1 MKIKL
6 QTIGKKDFV
15 RYKKKCSVS
24 GEIYVVDVPVENY
37 KQWIEGELIQE
48 ACPQLSADER
58 EFVISGKTPE
68 EFKKRSAQI
77 ELMTTEQKG
86 FYLLNAVRQISFGAG
101 EPESDLITALVDL
114 GGILNGLAGQNL
126 NVGKPN

>member
-68 EFKKRSAQI
+68 EFKK
-77 ELMTTEQKG
+77 LFK
-86 FYLLNAVRQISFGAG
+86 
-101 EPESDLITALVDL
+101 DD
-114 GGILNGLAGQNL
+114 
-126 NVGKPN
+126 